1 MKTASITEA
10 KNGLSALI
18 DRVRAGETILIT
30 DRGIPVARIEPVV
43 RSDDPDGRLDRL
55 VRAGIVR
62 PPARRLPREILDT
75 PPPRPLVDVDV
86 VEIVLEERR
95 SGW

>member
-1 MKTASITEA
+1 MRRASISEV
-10 KNGLSALI
+10 KNGLSAFI

-30 DRGIPVARIEPVV
+30 DRGIPVARIEPVE
-43 RSDDPDGRLDRL
+43 RSNDPEGRLERL

-62 PPARRLPREILDT
+62 PPAERLPRAILDE
-75 PPPRPLVDVDV
+75 PPPRLTRDVDV

>member
-30 DRGIPVARIEPVV
+30 DRGIPVARIEPVE
-43 RSDDPDGRLDRL
+43 RSDQPVGRLERL
-55 VRAGIVR
+55 VRAGIAR
-62 PPARRLPREILDT
+62 PPSTRMPSRLLDT

-86 VEIVLEERR
+86 VGIVLEERR

>member
-1 MKTASITEA
+1 MRTASITEA

-30 DRGIPVARIEPVV
+30 DRGTPVARIEPMV
-43 RSDDPDGRLDRL
+43 STDDPDGRLERL

-62 PPARRLPREILDT
+62 PPARRLPSDILDT

-86 VEIVLEERR
+86 VAIVIEERR